1 MTPIYKVDE
10 AFSHSFF
17 ENSSCAFGVFDGVHR
32 GHRYLLQCAQD
43 TAHENGGMSIALTF
57 DIDPD
62 ELFHA
67 DRLKKLMSNEMRLA
81 ALEQSGVDAV
91 VVLPF
96 TPEFASL
103 SPKEFLDTTFN
114 GHAPAHLHVGLDF
127 HFGARAAGSVV
138 ELGEWGVVSGTHID
152 AHNLKSSDGQP
163 ITATRI
169 RKLLAVHDLD
179 EAEKL
184 LGRRYFV
191 NGLVQPGRGE
201 GVDMGFRTANLVIPP
216 NRQVLSEGVYSAYA
230 VVDGRRYKAA
240 VSVGVS
246 PVFADE
252 TEATCEAHIL
262 DFEGDIYGDE
272 IIVEFVEFLRPMIK
286 FDSTDE
292 LIRTVL
298 GNIEHVRTTL
308 VL

>member
-1 MTPIYKVDE
+1 
-10 AFSHSFF
+10 
-17 ENSSCAFGVFDGVHR
+17 
-32 GHRYLLQCAQD
+32 
-43 TAHENGGMSIALTF
+43 
-57 DIDPD
+57 
-62 ELFHA
+62 
-67 DRLKKLMSNEMRLA
+67 
-81 ALEQSGVDAV
+81 
-91 VVLPF
+91 
-96 TPEFASL
+96 
-103 SPKEFLDTTFN
+103 
-114 GHAPAHLHVGLDF
+114 
-127 HFGARAAGSVV
+127 
-138 ELGEWGVVSGTHID
+138 
-152 AHNLKSSDGQP
+152 
-163 ITATRI
+163 
-169 RKLLAVHDLD
+169 
-179 EAEKL
+179 
-184 LGRRYFV
+184 
-191 NGLVQPGRGE
+191 
-201 GVDMGFRTANLVIPP
+201 MGFRTANLVIPP